1 MRKLVS
7 CAAINQIQQTKTKNS
22 MKGQF
27 SKLWLLTIAIIL
39 VLSTNTFSQPSER
52 GEKTVKYVNGFKVV
66 KGERPPINL
75 DEVPESAYEQGRMLI
90 KFSPNMNKFLESP
103 ITKANELEYIQTGN
117 ERFDKLNK
125 KYKIAQYKQTIIDL
139 YSVDD
144 NSKGHK
150 ARHEA
155 WGFDLWYE
163 LTMEKTSD
171 IKNAVADFAALE
183 EVEIAE
189 PVYKIRLFE
198 PVEVKYDHSKSDDS
212 SKSFPNDNN
221 YNVQWGLNNTGQ
233 AIAGSNG
240 VAGVDIAAEKAWEIE
255 KGNPNVIVSIHD
267 GGIQYNHPDLAAN
280 MWSNIGPEGSATS
293 PDNHGTH
300 VGGTVAAVTNNSIGV
315 AGVAGG
321 DGTGNGVKLMSID
334 IFKEGTI
341 STAQGYVYAADNGA
355 TISQNSWG
363 YTYSGV
369 YSQAVLDRIDYFN
382 VNGGGGAMS
391 GGGIVIFA
399 AGNDNDSGQWWPG
412 YYSGTMAVASH
423 TNRGTRSS
431 FSNYGDWV
439 DISAPGSQ
447 IRSTVIGS
455 SYGYMSGTSMACPH
469 VSGVAALVVS
479 KYYGSITRTQLW
491 NALVEGV
498 EDIYLYNS
506 SSRGL
511 LGSGRTSADKA
522 LYEAS
527 RRYFPKIDTDTT
539 KATSAFEA
547 TSKGVIIRDGGFYIT
562 SKGVVWSKSDNP
574 TLQNREGL
582 TNEGGGAGSF
592 TSTIT
597 GLQPNTV
604 YYVRAYATNSQGTS
618 YGKVSS
624 FQTFSEITVKVV
636 DESRNPIVNAT
647 VQVDN
652 STQKTNVNGVSNLY
666 KPKGIYGY
674 SISADGYEATGGRF
688 TVGSEENT
696 LNIILISENSTG
708 PSIDGESYV
717 CINSEVIY
725 HISDIP
731 APGTWEV
738 GGGNVVSIPNDY
750 SVIANW
756 SFTIEDRVLRYR
768 VITDDN
774 YNITYQKSVIVDEEK
789 VLPTTDKPRIHKK
802 GDIPILICTNPDLE
816 YKWYKNGT
824 LVEGETQQHFA
835 PRNQPGSYQVQT
847 TDHRQCPNTSSAM
860 QVTAV
865 METGTIATYPNPSKG
880 EFTIDFA
887 SKSMGSGSITV
898 SNSHGKVVFQE
909 TFSKSEQQLSRRLNL
924 TGLPK
929 GIYIVRVYVDND
941 IPVNSKISIN

>member
-189 PVYKIRLFE
+189 PVYKKRRIE
-198 PVEVKYDHSKSDDS
+198 PVEIKPITTTKNSKL
-212 SKSFPNDNN
+212 FPNDEL
-221 YNVQWGLNNTGQ
+221 YSLLWGLNNTGQ
-233 AIAGSNG
+233 DIRDIPG
-240 VAGVDIAAEKAWEIE
+240 VEGIDINIKEAWEIE
-255 KGNPNVIVSIHD
+255 KGNPSVIVSVHD
-267 GGIQYNHPDLAAN
+267 EGVQFDHPDLEAN
-280 MWSNIGPEGSATS
+280 MWPNIGPDGTNTLAG
-293 PDNHGTH
+293 DHGTH
-300 VGGTVAAVTNNSIGV
+300 VAGTIAAVTNNEIGV
-315 AGVAGG
+315 SGIAGG
-321 DGTGNGVKLMSID
+321 DGSGNGIRIMSID
-334 IFKEGTI
+334 IFDGTM
-341 STAQGYVYAADNGA
+341 STQAGFVYAADNGA
-355 TISQNSWG
+355 AISQNSWG
-363 YTYSGV
+363 YTNPGV
-369 YSQAVLDRIDYFN
+369 YSQAVHDAIDYFN
-382 VNGGGGAMS
+382 MNGGGDAVT
-391 GGGIVIFA
+391 GGGIVFFA
-399 AGNDNDSGQWWPG
+399 AGNDNNNGRWYPA
-412 YYSGTMAVASH
+412 YYSGTIAVASH
-423 TNRGTRSS
+423 DNKGIKSG
-431 FSNYGDWV
+431 FSNYGNWI
-439 DISAPGSQ
+439 DISAPGTN
-447 IRSTVIGS
+447 IASTASDNKYVW
-455 SYGYMSGTSMACPH
+455 MSGTSMACPH

-479 KYYGSITRTQLW
+479 KYFGSISKPQLR
-491 NALVEGV
+491 NAILNGV
-498 EDIYLYNS
+498 EDIYKYNPS
-506 SSRGL
+506 YNGS
-511 LGSGRTSADKA
+511 LGSGMTNANQTLHLASFPILETAEVETIYA
-522 LYEAS
+522 TEAIGGGIIMYEGA
-527 RRYFPKIDTDTT
+527 PLI
-539 KATSAFEA
+539 A
-547 TSKGVIIRDGGFYIT
+547 KGL
-562 SKGVVWSKSDNP
+562 VWGKNEDP
-574 TLQNREGL
+574 TLEICAGF
-582 TNEGGGAGSF
+582 TNEGTGFDSF
-592 TSTIT
+592 ISTMT
-597 GLQPNTV
+597 NLEPNTQYFV
-604 YYVRAYATNSQGTS
+604 KAYVTNTFGTI
-618 YGKVSS
+618 YSS
-624 FQTFSEITVKVV
+624 NIAFQTLSEITFEVV
-636 DESRNPIVNAT
+636 DENRNLIKDAT
-647 VQVDN
+647 VVLDGNPNVVDN
-652 STQKTNVNGVSNLY
+652 SGQAVFYMPSNT
-666 KPKGIYGY
+666 YGY
-674 SISADGYEATGGRF
+674 KVSADGYQSTGGTI
-688 TVGSEENT
+688 TVGSEEN
-696 LNIILISENSTG
+696 LVKLILLSVSSTDV
-708 PSIDGESYV
+708 SIVGETNV

-725 HISDIP
+725 HITDNSTT
-731 APGTWEV
+731 GSWEV
-738 GGGNVVSIPNDY
+738 EGGSIISNPNES
-750 SVIANW
+750 SVIIGW
-756 SFTIEDRVLRYR
+756 SFSTEDWIIRYK
-768 VITDDN
+768 VITEDD
-774 YNITYQKSVIVDEEK
+774 YTISYQKEITVDENK
-789 VLPTTDKPRIHKK
+789 IIHSTDKPRIHKK

-898 SNSHGKVVFQE
+898 SNSHGKIVFQE